1 MKFFVLLFAL
11 SAQATSVLAQ
21 SVPNKQ
27 KFICNTGYTLQ
38 LCSRQMGVLRPVL
51 EKFHA
56 GSLGEWTWILVR
68 SEDWRPLMYRF
79 RANPD
84 SPAISFLKERTTLFE
99 EALIEPTPERRA
111 ELLRDWGRAADQLLD
126 EAVSH
131 ELGHSFCN
139 DSDEARAERRATALQ
154 RGETVSCGGSVESP
168 LSPKIAR
175 AFQP

>member
-1 MKFFVLLFAL
+1 MRFFALLLVL
-11 SAQATSVLAQ
+11 SAQATRMPAQ

-38 LCSRQMGVLRPVL
+38 QCQRQMGVLRPIL

-56 GSLGEWTWILVR
+56 DKLGVWTWILVR

-79 RANPD
+79 GANPD
-84 SPAISFLKERTTLFE
+84 SPALSFLKERTTLFE
-99 EALIEPTPERRA
+99 EVLIEPTSDRQA
-111 ELLRDWGRAADQLLD
+111 ELLRNWGRTVEQLRD

-139 DSDEARAERRATALQ
+139 DSDEARAERRAQALQ
-154 RGETVSCGGSVESP
+154 RGESVSCNGTRERHSR
-168 LSPKIAR
+168 PKIA
-175 AFQP
+175 AEF